1 MLLTSNSRRQH
12 RRTKV
17 RSQGLYGVSMQLKLF
32 KPILTVVGAAMLAA
46 CSHSHAQSASNAA
59 PPPPSVT
66 VAEVI
71 ARPLHHW
78 DELTGELQA
87 VNTVEVRPR
96 VSGFIDSVEFIEGAR
111 VRKGQV
117 LFQIDPRPFQIEIE
131 RLDAEIKRAQSKLDY
146 ATAGHA
152 RAERLF
158 AQNAIAREEYEQ
170 LTSAETEAS
179 GDVGSLN
186 AQLHAARLNLEYTH
200 VRSPIDGHVSRA
212 VITSGNLVSNTN
224 LLTTVVSDDPI
235 YAYFDTDEATYLRFV
250 RQERGDSTPSRG
262 AAAGQSPSAS
272 PVFMGLVGEQG
283 YPHQGL
289 LDFIDNQVDARS
301 STIHV
306 RAVFDNKDGRFTP
319 GLFARIKLLAND
331 SYNAILIDERA
342 VGNDLGKKFVLVL
355 KPDSTLE
362 YRPVTLGT
370 RIDGL
375 RVVEEGL
382 QPADTIVINGLQ
394 HVMAG
399 AKVAATR
406 VTMTAGGAGLSQV
419 AAPEGKAL
427 LVRAQSAAGIA
438 HP

>member
-1 MLLTSNSRRQH
+1 MYLRTSS
-12 RRTKV
+12 
-17 RSQGLYGVSMQLKLF
+17 S
-32 KPILTVVGAAMLAA
+32 ILAA
-46 CSHSHAQSASNAA
+46 ICSIVVTACNHSHAQSGSNAA
-59 PPPPSVT
+59 PPPAAVT
-66 VAEVI
+66 VAQVI

-87 VNTVEVRPR
+87 VNSVEVRPR
-96 VSGFIDSVEFIEGAR
+96 VSGFIDSVQFTEGAR
-111 VRKGQV
+111 VSKGQV
-117 LFQIDPRPFQIEIE
+117 LFQIDPRPFEIEIE
-131 RLDAEIKRAQSKLDY
+131 RLTAELKRAQSKLEY

-152 RAERLF
+152 RAERLYS
-158 AQNAIAREEYEQ
+158 QNAIAREEYEQ

-186 AQLHAARLNLEYTH
+186 AQLRAARLNLEYTH

-235 YAYFDTDEATYLRFV
+235 YAYFDTDEASYLRFI
-250 RQERGDSTPSRG
+250 RQERSDRTPSRG
-262 AAAGQSPSAS
+262 AAAQGPSHS

-283 YPHQGL
+283 YPHQGR

-319 GLFARIKLLAND
+319 GLFARIKLVADD

-355 KPDSTLE
+355 KPDSTVE

-370 RIDGL
+370 RIEGL

-382 QPADTIVINGLQ
+382 QPADTIVVNGLQ

-406 VTMTAGGAGLSQV
+406 VIMTAGGSGLSQV

-427 LVRAQSAAGIA
+427 MVRAESAAGTGTA

>member
-1 MLLTSNSRRQH
+1 M
-12 RRTKV
+12 
-17 RSQGLYGVSMQLKLF
+17 
-32 KPILTVVGAAMLAA
+32 
-46 CSHSHAQSASNAA
+46 
-59 PPPPSVT
+59 
-66 VAEVI
+66 I

-87 VNTVEVRPR
+87 VNSVEVRPR
-96 VSGFIDSVEFIEGAR
+96 VSGFIDSVEFVEGAK
-111 VRKGQV
+111 VGKGQL

-146 ATAGHA
+146 AAAGHA
-152 RAERLF
+152 RAERLYS
-158 AQNAIAREEYEQ
+158 QNAIAREEYEQ
-170 LTSAETEAS
+170 LTSAEAEAA
-179 GDVGSLN
+179 GDLGSLN
-186 AQLHAARLNLEYTH
+186 AQLHAARLNLEYSH

-212 VITSGNLVSNTN
+212 LITSGNLVSNTN

-250 RQERGDSTPSRG
+250 RQERSERTPSR
-262 AAAGQSPSAS
+262 AAAAHGPSPTTS

-283 YPHQGL
+283 YPHEGL

-301 STIHV
+301 STIRV

-319 GLFARIKLLAND
+319 GLFARIKLVAND

-355 KPDSTLE
+355 KPDSTVE

-382 QPADTIVINGLQ
+382 QPADTIVVNGLQ

-406 VTMTAGGAGLSQV
+406 VTMTAGGSGLSQGLSQV

-427 LVRAQSAAGIA
+427 VVRAESTAGSAVA

>member
-1 MLLTSNSRRQH
+1 MYLRTSTS
-12 RRTKV
+12 
-17 RSQGLYGVSMQLKLF
+17 
-32 KPILTVVGAAMLAA
+32 ILAA
-46 CSHSHAQSASNAA
+46 FFTLVLTGCSHSRAQSAVAA
-59 PPPPSVT
+59 PPPAVT

-71 ARPLHHW
+71 ARPLHHS

-87 VNTVEVRPR
+87 VNTVEIHPR
-96 VSGFIDSVEFIEGAR
+96 VSGFIDSVQFTEGAR
-111 VRKGQV
+111 VAKGQV
-117 LFQIDPRPFQIEIE
+117 LFQIDPRPFEIEIE
-131 RLDAEIKRAQSKLDY
+131 RLTAELKRAQSKLDF
-146 ATAGHA
+146 AAAGHA

-158 AQNAIAREEYEQ
+158 AQNAVAREEYEQ
-170 LTSAETEAS
+170 LTSAETEAA

-186 AQLHAARLNLEYTH
+186 AQLHAARLNLEYSH

-212 VITSGNLVSNTN
+212 LITSGNLVSNTN

-235 YAYFDTDEATYLRFV
+235 YAYFDTDEATYLRFT
-250 RQERGDSTPSRG
+250 QLEQGDRTTPRARSG
-262 AAAGQSPSAS
+262 HDATPS

-283 YPHQGL
+283 YPHQGR

-319 GLFARIKLLAND
+319 GLFARIKLVAND
-331 SYNAILIDERA
+331 SYAAILIDERA

-355 KPDSTLE
+355 KPDSTVE

-375 RVVEEGL
+375 RVVQEGL
-382 QPADTIVINGLQ
+382 QSTDTIVVNGLQ
-394 HVMAG
+394 HVTAG

-406 VTMTAGGAGLSQV
+406 VTMSVGGSGLSQV
-419 AAPEGKAL
+419 AVPEGAL
-427 LVRAQSAAGIA
+427 VVRAESATGVATG

>member
-1 MLLTSNSRRQH
+1 
-12 RRTKV
+12 
-17 RSQGLYGVSMQLKLF
+17 MQLKLL
-32 KPILTVVGAAMLAA
+32 KPILMAVGAAVLTA

-111 VRKGQV
+111 VRKGQL

-131 RLDAEIKRAQSKLDY
+131 RLDAELKRAHSKLEV
-146 ATAGHA
+146 AAAGHA
-152 RAERLF
+152 RAERLY

-170 LTSAETEAS
+170 LTAAESEAA
-179 GDVGSLN
+179 GDLGSLN
-186 AQLHAARLNLEYTH
+186 AQLHAARLNLEYSH
-200 VRSPIDGHVSRA
+200 IRSPIDGHVSRA
-212 VITSGNLVSNTN
+212 LITPGNLVSNVN

-235 YAYFDTDEATYLRFV
+235 YAYFDTDEATYLRFS
-250 RQERGDSTPSRG
+250 RLGQGDGTAPRDRGGQG
-262 AAAGQSPSAS
+262 AAAS

-283 YPHQGL
+283 FPHQGA
-289 LDFIDNQVDARS
+289 LDFVDNQVDSRS
-301 STIHV
+301 STIHA

-319 GLFARIKLLAND
+319 GLFARIKLVAND
-331 SYNAILIDERA
+331 RYDAVLIDERA

-355 KPDSTLE
+355 KPDKTLE

-370 RIDGL
+370 RVDGL

-382 QPADTIVINGLQ
+382 APADVIVVNGLQ

-399 AKVAATR
+399 AKVQAQR
-406 VTMTAGGAGLSQV
+406 VTMSADGGGLAQV
-419 AAPEGKAL
+419 AAPDATAPKTAAPAGRRL
-427 LVRAQSAAGIA
+427 LVRVD
-438 HP
+438 HPDAVARR

>member
-1 MLLTSNSRRQH
+1 MYSRTSLS
-12 RRTKV
+12 
-17 RSQGLYGVSMQLKLF
+17 
-32 KPILTVVGAAMLAA
+32 ILSAICATVLAA
-46 CSHSHAQSASNAA
+46 CGHSRAQSLPNAA
-59 PPPPSVT
+59 PPPTVS

-96 VSGFIDSVEFIEGAR
+96 VSGFIDTVQFTEGAR
-111 VRKGQV
+111 VGKGQV

-131 RLDAEIKRAQSKLDY
+131 RLDAEIKRARSKLDF

-152 RAERLF
+152 RAERLYT
-158 AQNAIAREEYEQ
+158 QNAIAREEYEQ
-170 LTSAETEAS
+170 LTSAETEAA

-186 AQLHAARLNLEYTH
+186 AQLHAARLNLEYSH

-250 RQERGDSTPSRG
+250 RQERGDRTPSPG
-262 AAAGQSPSAS
+262 AAGHGQSPSAS

-319 GLFARIKLLAND
+319 GLFARIKLVAGD
-331 SYNAILIDERA
+331 SYDAVLIDERA

-382 QPADTIVINGLQ
+382 TAADTIVVNGLQ
-394 HVMAG
+394 HVMPG

-406 VTMTAGGAGLSQV
+406 VTMTAGGSALSQV
-419 AAPEGKAL
+419 AAPAGKAL
-427 LVRAQSAAGIA
+427 LVRAEPAAGIA

>member
-1 MLLTSNSRRQH
+1 MYLRTSTRILAVIGSIVLSACGH
-12 RRTKV
+12 
-17 RSQGLYGVSMQLKLF
+17 SQ
-32 KPILTVVGAAMLAA
+32 
-46 CSHSHAQSASNAA
+46 AQSSVAAA
-59 PPPPSVT
+59 PPPPAVT

-87 VNTVEVRPR
+87 VNTVDVRPR
-96 VSGFIDSVEFIEGAR
+96 VSGFIDSVQFTEGAR
-111 VRKGQV
+111 VGKGQV
-117 LFQIDPRPFQIEIE
+117 LFQIDPRPFEIEIE
-131 RLDAEIKRAQSKLDY
+131 RLTAELKRAQSKLDY

-186 AQLHAARLNLEYTH
+186 AQLHAARLNLEYSH

-250 RQERGDSTPSRG
+250 RQERGDRTPLR
-262 AAAGQSPSAS
+262 AAAAHGPSPSAS

-283 YPHQGL
+283 YPHQGR

-301 STIHV
+301 STIRV

-319 GLFARIKLLAND
+319 GLFARIKLVAND

-342 VGNDLGKKFVLVL
+342 VGNDLGKKFVLIL
-355 KPDSTLE
+355 KPDSTVE

-382 QPADTIVINGLQ
+382 QPADTIVVNGLQ

-406 VTMTAGGAGLSQV
+406 VTMTAGGSGLSQGLSQV

-427 LVRAQSAAGIA
+427 VVRAESTAGSAVA

>member
-1 MLLTSNSRRQH
+1 MYLRITTS
-12 RRTKV
+12 
-17 RSQGLYGVSMQLKLF
+17 
-32 KPILTVVGAAMLAA
+32 ILAA
-46 CSHSHAQSASNAA
+46 FSTLVLTGCGHSRAQSAVAA
-59 PPPPSVT
+59 PPPAVT

-71 ARPLHHW
+71 ARPLHHS

-87 VNTVEVRPR
+87 VNTVDIHPR
-96 VSGFIDSVEFIEGAR
+96 VSGFIDSVQFTEGAR
-111 VRKGQV
+111 VEKGQV
-117 LFQIDPRPFQIEIE
+117 LFQIDPRPFEIEIE
-131 RLDAEIKRAQSKLDY
+131 RLIAELKRAQSKLDF

-170 LTSAETEAS
+170 LTSAETEAA

-186 AQLHAARLNLEYTH
+186 AQLRAARLNLEYTH

-212 VITSGNLVSNTN
+212 LITSGNLVSNIN

-235 YAYFDTDEATYLRFV
+235 YAYFDTDEATYLRFTQLDQ
-250 RQERGDSTPSRG
+250 RDRKAPRTRSGHDATP
-262 AAAGQSPSAS
+262 S

-283 YPHQGL
+283 YPHQGR

-319 GLFARIKLLAND
+319 GLFARIKLVAND
-331 SYNAILIDERA
+331 SYAAILIDERA

-355 KPDSTLE
+355 KPDSTVE

-382 QPADTIVINGLQ
+382 QSTDTIVVNGLQ
-394 HVMAG
+394 HVTAG

-406 VTMTAGGAGLSQV
+406 VTMTVGGSGLSQV
-419 AAPEGKAL
+419 AVPEGAL
-427 LVRAQSAAGIA
+427 VVRAESAAGVA
-438 HP
+438 TGHP

>member
-1 MLLTSNSRRQH
+1 
-12 RRTKV
+12 
-17 RSQGLYGVSMQLKLF
+17 
-32 KPILTVVGAAMLAA
+32 
-46 CSHSHAQSASNAA
+46 
-59 PPPPSVT
+59 
-66 VAEVI
+66 VI

-96 VSGFIDSVEFIEGAR
+96 VSGFIDSVQFTEGAR
-111 VRKGQV
+111 VGKGQV
-117 LFQIDPRPFQIEIE
+117 LFQIDPRPFEIEIE
-131 RLDAEIKRAQSKLDY
+131 RLTSELKRAQSKLEY

-152 RAERLF
+152 RAERLY

-235 YAYFDTDEATYLRFV
+235 YAYFDTDEATYLRFI
-250 RQERGDSTPSRG
+250 RQERSNRTRG
-262 AAAGQSPSAS
+262 AAAHGPSPS

-283 YPHQGL
+283 YPHQGQ

-301 STIHV
+301 STIRV

-319 GLFARIKLLAND
+319 GLFARIKLVAND

-342 VGNDLGKKFVLVL
+342 VGNDLGKKFVMVL
-355 KPDSTLE
+355 KPDSTVE

-382 QPADTIVINGLQ
+382 QPADTIVVNGLQ

-406 VTMTAGGAGLSQV
+406 VTMTAGGSGLSQGLSQV
-419 AAPEGKAL
+419 AAPEAKAL
-427 LVRAQSAAGIA
+427 LVRAESTAGAAAA

>member
-1 MLLTSNSRRQH
+1 
-12 RRTKV
+12 
-17 RSQGLYGVSMQLKLF
+17 MQLKLL
-32 KPILTVVGAAMLAA
+32 KPILTVVGAVVLTA

-250 RQERGDSTPSRG
+250 RQERGDSTPSHG
-262 AAAGQSPSAS
+262 AAAAHGQSPSAS

-319 GLFARIKLLAND
+319 GLFARIKLVAND

-382 QPADTIVINGLQ
+382 TAADTIVVNGLQ
-394 HVMAG
+394 HVMPG

-406 VTMTAGGAGLSQV
+406 VTMTAGGSGLSQV
-419 AAPEGKAL
+419 AAPAGKAL
-427 LVRAQSAAGIA
+427 LVRAEPAAGIA

>member
-1 MLLTSNSRRQH
+1 
-12 RRTKV
+12 
-17 RSQGLYGVSMQLKLF
+17 MQLKLL
-32 KPILTVVGAAMLAA
+32 KPILTAVGAAVLTA

-59 PPPPSVT
+59 PPPPAVT

-131 RLDAEIKRAQSKLDY
+131 RLDAELKRAHSKLDY

-250 RQERGDSTPSRG
+250 RQERGDRTPSPG
-262 AAAGQSPSAS
+262 AAGHGQSPSAS

-319 GLFARIKLLAND
+319 GLFARIKLVAND

-382 QPADTIVINGLQ
+382 TAADTIVVNVLQ
-394 HVMAG
+394 HVMPG
-399 AKVAATR
+399 AKVAATV
-406 VTMTAGGAGLSQV
+406 VTMTAGGSGLSQV

>member
-1 MLLTSNSRRQH
+1 MYLRTSS
-12 RRTKV
+12 
-17 RSQGLYGVSMQLKLF
+17 S
-32 KPILTVVGAAMLAA
+32 ILAA
-46 CSHSHAQSASNAA
+46 ICSIVLTACGHSHAQSAANAA
-59 PPPPSVT
+59 PPPATVT
-66 VAEVI
+66 VAQVL

-87 VNTVEVRPR
+87 VNTVDVRPR
-96 VSGFIDSVEFIEGAR
+96 VSGFIDSVQFTEGAR
-111 VRKGQV
+111 VSKGQV
-117 LFQIDPRPFQIEIE
+117 LFQIDPRPFEIEIE
-131 RLDAEIKRAQSKLDY
+131 RLTAELKRAQSKLDY

-152 RAERLF
+152 RAERLY

-170 LTSAETEAS
+170 LTSAETEAA
-179 GDVGSLN
+179 GDLGSLN

-250 RQERGDSTPSRG
+250 RQERGDRTPLR
-262 AAAGQSPSAS
+262 AAAAHGPSASASRPSPSAS

-301 STIHV
+301 STIRV

-319 GLFARIKLLAND
+319 GLFARIKLVAND

-355 KPDSTLE
+355 KPDSTVE

-382 QPADTIVINGLQ
+382 QPADTIVVNGLQ

-406 VTMTAGGAGLSQV
+406 VTMTAGGSGLSQV

-427 LVRAQSAAGIA
+427 LVRAESTAGAAAA

>member
-1 MLLTSNSRRQH
+1 MYLRTSS
-12 RRTKV
+12 
-17 RSQGLYGVSMQLKLF
+17 S
-32 KPILTVVGAAMLAA
+32 ILTAMSAIVLPA
-46 CSHSHAQSASNAA
+46 CGHSRAQSAADAA
-59 PPPPSVT
+59 PPPPAVT
-66 VAEVI
+66 VAQVI

-78 DELTGELQA
+78 DDTRGELQA
-87 VNTVEVRPR
+87 VNTVDVRPR
-96 VSGFIDSVEFIEGAR
+96 VSGFIDSVQFTEGAR
-111 VRKGQV
+111 VSKGQV
-117 LFQIDPRPFQIEIE
+117 LFQIDPRPFEIEIE
-131 RLDAEIKRAQSKLDY
+131 RLAAELKRAQSKLDF

-186 AQLHAARLNLEYTH
+186 AQLHAARLNLEYSH

-212 VITSGNLVSNTN
+212 LITSGNLVSNTN

-235 YAYFDTDEATYLRFV
+235 YAYFDTDEATYLRFT
-250 RQERGDSTPSRG
+250 QLEQGDRTTPRARSGHDATPSP
-262 AAAGQSPSAS
+262 A
-272 PVFMGLVGEQG
+272 FMGLVGAQG
-283 YPHQGL
+283 YPHQGR
-289 LDFIDNQVDARS
+289 LDFIDNQVDARR

-319 GLFARIKLLAND
+319 GLFARIKLVAND
-331 SYNAILIDERA
+331 SYAAILIDERA

-355 KPDSTLE
+355 KPDSTVE
-362 YRPVTLGT
+362 TRPVILGT

-382 QPADTIVINGLQ
+382 KPADTIVVNGLQ
-394 HVMAG
+394 HVTPG

-406 VTMTAGGAGLSQV
+406 VTMTVGGSGLSQV
-419 AAPEGKAL
+419 AGLEGKAL
-427 LVRAQSAAGIA
+427 VVRAESAAGVVTG

>member
-1 MLLTSNSRRQH
+1 
-12 RRTKV
+12 
-17 RSQGLYGVSMQLKLF
+17 MQLKLL
-32 KPILTVVGAAMLAA
+32 KPILTAVGAAVLTA
-46 CSHSHAQSASNAA
+46 CGHSHAQSASNAA
-59 PPPPSVT
+59 PPPPAVT

-111 VRKGQV
+111 VNKGQV

-131 RLDAEIKRAQSKLDY
+131 RLDAELKRAHSKLDY

-224 LLTTVVSDDPI
+224 VLTTVVSDDPI

-250 RQERGDSTPSRG
+250 RQERGDRTPSPG
-262 AAAGQSPSAS
+262 AAGHRQSPSAS

-319 GLFARIKLLAND
+319 GLFARIKLVAND

-382 QPADTIVINGLQ
+382 TAADTIVVNGLQ
-394 HVMAG
+394 HVMPG
-399 AKVAATR
+399 AKVAATV
-406 VTMTAGGAGLSQV
+406 VTMTAGGSGLSQV

-427 LVRAQSAAGIA
+427 LVRTQSAAGIA

>member
-1 MLLTSNSRRQH
+1 
-12 RRTKV
+12 
-17 RSQGLYGVSMQLKLF
+17 MQLKLL
-32 KPILTVVGAAMLAA
+32 KPILTAAGAAVLAA
-46 CSHSHAQSASNAA
+46 CSHSHAQSTSNAA

-250 RQERGDSTPSRG
+250 RQERGDSTQSRG

-319 GLFARIKLLAND
+319 GLFARIKLVAND

-382 QPADTIVINGLQ
+382 TAADTIVVNGLQ
-394 HVMAG
+394 HVMPG

-406 VTMTAGGAGLSQV
+406 VTMTAGGSGLSQV
-419 AAPEGKAL
+419 AAPAGKAL
-427 LVRAQSAAGIA
+427 LVRAEPAAGIA

>member
-1 MLLTSNSRRQH
+1 
-12 RRTKV
+12 
-17 RSQGLYGVSMQLKLF
+17 
-32 KPILTVVGAAMLAA
+32 
-46 CSHSHAQSASNAA
+46 
-59 PPPPSVT
+59 
-66 VAEVI
+66 
-71 ARPLHHW
+71 
-78 DELTGELQA
+78 
-87 VNTVEVRPR
+87 
-96 VSGFIDSVEFIEGAR
+96 
-111 VRKGQV
+111 
-117 LFQIDPRPFQIEIE
+117 
-131 RLDAEIKRAQSKLDY
+131 
-146 ATAGHA
+146 
-152 RAERLF
+152 
-158 AQNAIAREEYEQ
+158 
-170 LTSAETEAS
+170 
-179 GDVGSLN
+179 
-186 AQLHAARLNLEYTH
+186 

-250 RQERGDSTPSRG
+250 RQERGDPTPSR
-262 AAAGQSPSAS
+262 AAAAHGPSPGASRAGPSAS

-319 GLFARIKLLAND
+319 GLFARIKLVAND

-355 KPDSTLE
+355 KADSTVE

-382 QPADTIVINGLQ
+382 QPADTIVVNGLQ

-406 VTMTAGGAGLSQV
+406 VTMTAGGTGLSQV

-427 LVRAQSAAGIA
+427 LVRAEAAGAAAA